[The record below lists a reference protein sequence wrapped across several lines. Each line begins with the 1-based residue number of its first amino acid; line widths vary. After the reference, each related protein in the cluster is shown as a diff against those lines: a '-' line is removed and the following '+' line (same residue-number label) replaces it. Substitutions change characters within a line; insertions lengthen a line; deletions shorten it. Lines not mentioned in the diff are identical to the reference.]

1 MWLLPQVWRSLD
13 KGAASLLPFWVCFTL
28 EAQVRLS
35 YFPVLFPFT
44 SSVFLFWLACL
55 VLYCCGS
62 EEENWRVQMS
72 WTEIYSSNQVVKYH
86 LWQLVIVT
94 VHSRA
99 PCETKGGSCPFTW
112 VARKDQFI
120 GCLAWQAWWRAG
132 GISMDKASASSL
144 FLLAPDFQMVWCYYN
159 LSSRLVLQS
168 HACLSTTAHWLFLL
182 TFLGFTCL
190 VNF

>member
-99 PCETKGGSCPFTW
+99 PYETKGAAALSHGLPG
-112 VARKDQFI
+112 RI
-120 GCLAWQAWWRAG
+120 NL
-132 GISMDKASASSL
+132 MDALPGKPGEELVESVWIKPLPAASSCW
-144 FLLAPDFQMVWCYYN
+144 LLTSKWYDATTT